1 MKVTNRS
8 SCKRNS
14 SSKRD
19 VLPRSDDD
27 VLGLEGL
34 GPDHRLPDVRLGPLP
49 HLHTELVRAGIQI
62 SLQSNMQNCLKVA
75 NNVEK
80 SPRPDFKFWISDRS
94 EI

>member
-19 VLPRSDDD
+19 VLPRGNDD

-62 SLQSNMQNCLKVA
+62 SLQSNKQKCLKVA

-80 SPRPDFKFWISDRS
+80 SPCRTRFEILDIS
-94 EI
+94 